1 MRTSAILLIFLA
13 MATAGRAEKLTFAGL
28 KDGESIVIGYASRGC
43 YSSTE
48 RKYVVRGGTPVRFE
62 IYEPMPARFR
72 ELMYTGPDRLI
83 GSSALTDREA
93 LGLDHYLYYLRTER
107 LGRSTNVDDLS
118 LGFYRG
124 EVKLSEEHHVDES
137 GSLSGIYWGE
147 DRKLVYSDWR
157 GDAPLGLSAKTFMS
171 IVPPWVIEQRITRQG
186 PFWEQVAQ
194 AK

>member
-13 MATAGRAEKLTFAGL
+13 IATCGRAEKLTFEGL

-48 RKYVVRGGTPVRFE
+48 RKYVVRGGTPLRFE
-62 IYEPMPARFR
+62 IYEPMPARFQA
-72 ELMYTGPDRLI
+72 LMYVGPDRLVAS
-83 GSSALTDREA
+83 GSLTDREA

-107 LGRSTNVDDLS
+107 LGRSTNVDELS

-124 EVKLSEEHHVDES
+124 DVKISGEHHVDES
-137 GSLSGIYWGE
+137 GSLLGIHWGE
-147 DRKLVYSDWR
+147 DRKLAYPDWR
-157 GDAPLGLSAKTFMS
+157 SDAPLELSAKTFRA
-171 IVPPWVIEQRITRQG
+171 IVPPWVIEQRITREG